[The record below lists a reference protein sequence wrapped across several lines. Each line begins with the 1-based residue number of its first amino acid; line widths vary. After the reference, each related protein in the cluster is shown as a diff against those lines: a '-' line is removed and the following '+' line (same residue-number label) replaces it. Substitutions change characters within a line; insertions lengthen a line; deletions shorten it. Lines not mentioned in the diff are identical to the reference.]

1 MARIATTE
9 QSDEGLFAGGPPLR
23 LQMKVGLVQP
33 GRLHV
38 IRRVL
43 LFVAVAWVP
52 LGVLAAMEGNLY
64 SVDEG
69 RSFLLDF
76 GAYARYLVAAPLLLA
91 AEVVC
96 VTALSR
102 DAARFVEFGIVA
114 EHDRPRFAAAAAST
128 RRLRDAWF
136 AELSVV
142 IAGFALAAM
151 AAYSIPAE
159 ELPAWRRSY
168 AEGAGLSLA
177 GWWNAFVSLPLLLI
191 LLLGWLWR
199 IFLWARFLFLVSL
212 LDLQLVAAHPDGAAG
227 LRFIGYSLRA
237 FCLVGAAL
245 GAIAAGP
252 VANRVLHGGAALIEY
267 RYLIAGVAVFAVV
280 LCAAPLLTFSHKL
293 LDVWR
298 RGVHQYSAL
307 ASEFGRR
314 FEHEWLEHRAP
325 MDQTVLERPDFSAA
339 TDLYQVVDRVQGLRI
354 VPVDLVSVAMLVG
367 ATLLPFGVVV
377 LMALPFDVVF
387 STVLGLLK

>member
-1 MARIATTE
+1 VARIATTE

-38 IRRVL
+38 VRRVL

-52 LGVLAAMEGNLY
+52 LGVLAAIEGNLF
-64 SVDEG
+64 SVDYG
-69 RSFLLDF
+69 KSFLLDF
-76 GAYARYLVAAPLLLA
+76 GAFSRYVVAAPLLLA

-96 VTALSR
+96 ITALSR

-114 EHDRPRFAAAAAST
+114 DRDLPRFAAAAAST
-128 RRLRDAWF
+128 RRLRDGWF

-142 IAGFALAAM
+142 IAGLALAATV
-151 AAYSIPAE
+151 AYSIPVE
-159 ELPAWRRSY
+159 ELPTWRRSY
-168 AEGAGLSLA
+168 ADGAGLSLA
-177 GWWNAFVSLPLLLI
+177 GWWNALVSLPLLLI
-191 LLLGWLWR
+191 LFLGWFWR

-245 GAIAAGP
+245 GAIAAGA
-252 VANRVLHGGAALIEY
+252 VANRVLHDGADLIEY
-267 RYLIAGVAVFAVV
+267 RYLIGGVAVVAVV
-280 LCAAPLLTFSHKL
+280 LCAAPLLAFTHKL

-298 RGVHQYSAL
+298 RGVHEYSAL

-314 FEHEWLEHRAP
+314 FELEWLEHRAP
-325 MDQTVLERPDFSAA
+325 MDRTVLERPDFSAA

-354 VPVDLVSVAMLVG
+354 VPVDLVSVVMLIG